1 MLNSFQLEILFLL
14 SSNIKV
20 FDACCR
26 AAIGEA
32 NKQFKGFHP
41 YASDL
46 SNTNRVTNI
55 FEIQNGYHRISKLGT
70 NFC

>member
-1 MLNSFQLEILFLL
+1 MLNSFQLEIFFL
-14 SSNIKV
+14 
-20 FDACCR
+20 R

-41 YASDL
+41 FASEL

-55 FEIQNGYHRISKLGT
+55 FEIQNG
-70 NFC
+70 